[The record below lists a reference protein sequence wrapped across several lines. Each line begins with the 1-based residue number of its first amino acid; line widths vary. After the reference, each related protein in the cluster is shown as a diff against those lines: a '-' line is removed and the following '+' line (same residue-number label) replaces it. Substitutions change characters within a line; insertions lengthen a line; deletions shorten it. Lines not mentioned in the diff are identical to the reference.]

1 MVRLLND
8 TGSMPTLNE
17 LYDIDNTSRFVSSPS
32 SIGSV
37 SKAVVVQYEM
47 PQVLE
52 LGKSRWDGAI
62 EVIVL

>member
-1 MVRLLND
+1 
-8 TGSMPTLNE
+8 MPTLNE